1 MRLNPFYTLTLLLVS
16 TLVYLLVLGIFV
28 GTVALIVWSI
38 LDQAWLGLII
48 GVLLLALQ
56 VLASGRV
63 ASRLKGYGSNATASL
78 NSSRRSTR

>member
-1 MRLNPFYTLTLLLVS
+1 MS
-16 TLVYLLVLGIFV
+16 TLVYLLVLGIAV

-56 VLASGRV
+56 LVAIWEGRFAPKDRIAV
-63 ASRLKGYGSNATASL
+63 DYRGGRMSFEKKPARAAA
-78 NSSRRSTR
+78 